1 MKNVCLSKCL
11 ILGNNPVLLCRRDV
25 IDKKTEV
32 RNASQRRQRRTEPQN
47 VAKIGR
53 VFAAI

>member
-1 MKNVCLSKCL
+1 
-11 ILGNNPVLLCRRDV
+11 LGNNPVLLRRRDV